1 MMMSLS
7 GLPILTYHS
16 FDDSGSVISTS
27 PATFEMQMK
36 YLAQSGY
43 QSLSL
48 SEATVYIREKK
59 PIPEKAFVMT
69 FDDGYQNNYTQ
80 AFPIMQEVGFKGTIF
95 LISAY
100 CEKSW
105 SGDES
110 SLEARPMLSWSEVKE
125 VHRYGIEFG
134 AHTSTHPDLTR
145 IPIEQAEGEIRESR
159 MEIQDRLGADGETF
173 AYTYGSFN
181 ANVKEL
187 VKREFHAACST
198 RLGRNEPG
206 DDPYSL
212 KRIDMFYLS
221 NFALFTKLATR
232 KLAWYLRLRQ
242 VPRDLKLIMK

>member
-1 MMMSLS
+1 
-7 GLPILTYHS
+7 
-16 FDDSGSVISTS
+16 
-27 PATFEMQMK
+27 MQMK

-59 PIPEKAFVMT
+59 PISEKAFVMT

-80 AFPIMQEVGFKGTIF
+80 AFPIMQEVGFRGTIF

-105 SGDES
+105 S
-110 SLEARPMLSWSEVKE
+110 
-125 VHRYGIEFG
+125 
-134 AHTSTHPDLTR
+134 
-145 IPIEQAEGEIRESR
+145 
-159 MEIQDRLGADGETF
+159 
-173 AYTYGSFN
+173 
-181 ANVKEL
+181 
-187 VKREFHAACST
+187 
-198 RLGRNEPG
+198 G

-242 VPRDLKLIMK
+242 VPRDLKSIMK